1 MHGIGHGG
9 EGGCQRSFTSEEAL
23 LQHVRDAHG
32 GTRTSAHAAA
42 CSCANGTFGGTSDG
56 TFDGSAAV
64 SSCGCGQPRCRRLF
78 GSVAAM
84 EQHVRDA
91 HFAAV
96 AREEGE
102 EARPR
107 VEEEEG
113 EEEEAEAPRRAV
125 EEEQAAEPWREE
137 GALNR
142 WSVVS
147 QPSLS
152 TRHRDAEA
160 QWADE
165 EGMMTLMA
173 NIAAKRTEMD
183 ALVDDQGAAG
193 EEMGREE
200 GERAAWRGVAEE
212 SIAANIMAMITR
224 SPVSSGS
231 D

>member
-1 MHGIGHGG
+1 MPTANAEGYIDSEGSIGKVSVRRVFRYLQVDTGPRRSPSACAEKLLKIGTERG
-9 EGGCQRSFTSEEAL
+9 EGT
-23 LQHVRDAHG
+23 
-32 GTRTSAHAAA
+32 
-42 CSCANGTFGGTSDG
+42 
-56 TFDGSAAV
+56 
-64 SSCGCGQPRCRRLF
+64 
-78 GSVAAM
+78 
-84 EQHVRDA
+84 
-91 HFAAV
+91 
-96 AREEGE
+96 
-102 EARPR
+102 
-107 VEEEEG
+107 
-113 EEEEAEAPRRAV
+113 
-125 EEEQAAEPWREE
+125 
-137 GALNR
+137 LNR

-160 QWADE
+160 QLADE